1 MTHQK
6 ELMKD
11 QSLERQ
17 VEALSIV
24 APNLRFFMKYNPEE
38 LMALRQSNQ
47 DAFDL
52 FASIMMD
59 QADEIKK
66 RTVDKC

>member
-17 VEALSIV
+17 VKALSIV
-24 APNLRFFMKYNPEE
+24 ALNLRLFMKYNPEE
-38 LMALRQSNQ
+38 LIALRQSNQ

>member
-11 QSLERQ
+11 WSLERQ

-24 APNLRFFMKYNPEE
+24 APNLRFFKKYSSEE

-52 FASIMMD
+52 FVSIMRD
-59 QADEIKK
+59 Q
-66 RTVDKC
+66 VDKKTNTIRK

>member
-1 MTHQK
+1 
-6 ELMKD
+6 
-11 QSLERQ
+11 
-17 VEALSIV
+17 
-24 APNLRFFMKYNPEE
+24 MKYNPEE

-66 RTVDKC
+66 GQLINANGLILVISYQ

>member
-1 MTHQK
+1 
-6 ELMKD
+6 
-11 QSLERQ
+11 
-17 VEALSIV
+17 
-24 APNLRFFMKYNPEE
+24 MKYNPEE

-59 QADEIKK
+59 QANAVITKN
-66 RTVDKC
+66 

>member
-59 QADEIKK
+59 QANAVITKN
-66 RTVDKC
+66 

>member
-11 QSLERQ
+11 WSLERQ

-24 APNLRFFMKYNPEE
+24 APNLRLFMKYSSEE

>member
-1 MTHQK
+1 
-6 ELMKD
+6 
-11 QSLERQ
+11 
-17 VEALSIV
+17 
-24 APNLRFFMKYNPEE
+24 
-38 LMALRQSNQ
+38 MALRQSNQ

-66 RTVDKC
+66 GHSNLSNTN

>member
-1 MTHQK
+1 
-6 ELMKD
+6 
-11 QSLERQ
+11 
-17 VEALSIV
+17 
-24 APNLRFFMKYNPEE
+24 
-38 LMALRQSNQ
+38 MALRQSNQ